1 MKSKTEVNPP
11 LPEYVDTGRRGIWM
25 GCLAVAIVSLA
36 VLLPTAG
43 DFGLTWDEPAYRYSQ
58 LLSAQWWERFFA
70 VRSWADFQSL
80 IDPDT
85 LHYFWPYGHFGINF
99 HPTLSGQLSL
109 LTNGLFGGWTN
120 DIVGRRLASIF
131 EFTGCVT
138 LLFGVLASRYSR
150 LAGWVAAGALL
161 LMPRPFGDAHI
172 AGTDMP
178 GMLLWSL
185 TAIAFWKGIYD
196 PRGDFW
202 RVAVGVLLGL
212 AFVQKM
218 AAVFVVGPL
227 VIWAVLA
234 RWRGIDRNSI
244 LDAFVTLVPQLAMLG
259 LAFVEI
265 RRLASQFPPPGR
277 VDLFVHNPVQQWPDA
292 ILAMPLAIWLV
303 RRGLGRL
310 LRNRSTFFAER
321 RPTLETITASAAFA
335 PVIAWL
341 GNPSWWVRTL
351 PRLAHYYQINTDR
364 QGALPDIQ
372 ILYLGK
378 IYEYALPWHNG
389 FVLIAVTVPVL
400 TLAAAAIGLFWGL
413 GRVRTDR
420 LPLYFALHMFIP
432 ILARMF
438 RVPAHDGVRLMLP
451 VFFFLAAFAGWGAAA
466 AGQRLARMNV
476 RLAAIPGL
484 AVVGASL
491 VQLAGIHPYELS
503 YYNEW
508 IGGADQAWRKGFE
521 LTYWYDAF
529 TPEVLAEINQKLPHG
544 AEMHFA
550 GELSTPSMVMQQHQ
564 DEGRIRPDIVL
575 GVRRLDRFSFMWLLT
590 HDSKALTFTRALFVM
605 KPWYESRP
613 EQLSGARVLAVM
625 DPVAVSRA
633 WAIQLLCDAPDR
645 SPPARP
651 NAPEWA
657 REISPVLAR
666 FWGDGLDMPPK
677 LGVNEPVFA
686 WAQSDPQTLRAAVA
700 ELISRSKSGKLPTLA
715 DEFLSE
721 PAQRLLNILTRYDK
735 PDVGRDFSGI
745 LMRAR
750 PEGLSDAVEILI
762 RHGSTLRKILLR
774 AGYTDPNWIGGPLDR
789 DLAETE

>member
-1 MKSKTEVNPP
+1 MNANAAKDLPASKPP
-11 LPEYVDTGRRGIWM
+11 EARRRIDWK
-25 GCLAVAIVSLA
+25 GCLAVAVVSLA
-36 VLLPTAG
+36 VLVPTTG
-43 DFGLTWDEPAYRYSQ
+43 DLGLTWDEPAYRYSQ
-58 LLSAQWWERFFA
+58 LLSAQWWERLFA
-70 VRSWADFQSL
+70 VRSWGDFERL

-85 LHYFWPYGHFGINF
+85 LHYFWPYAHFGVNF

-131 EFTGCVT
+131 EFAGCVT
-138 LLFGVLASRYSR
+138 LLYGVLATRYSR
-150 LAGWVAAGALL
+150 LVAGVAAGALL
-161 LMPRPFGDAHI
+161 FMPRPFGDAHV

-185 TAIAFWKGIYD
+185 TAIAFWKGIYE
-196 PRGDFW
+196 PRSGIW

-244 LDAFVTLVPQLAMLG
+244 LDAFLTLVPQLAVLG
-259 LAFVEI
+259 LTLVEI
-265 RRLASQFPPPGR
+265 RRLAGQLPPPGR
-277 VDLFVHNPVQQWPDA
+277 VDLFVHNPPQNWPDS
-292 ILAMPLAIWLV
+292 ILAVPLVIWLV

-310 LRNRSTFFAER
+310 LRNRSTFFAEV

-335 PVIAWL
+335 PVVAWI
-341 GNPSWWVRTL
+341 GNPSWWVSTL

-389 FVLIAVTVPVL
+389 FLLIAVTVPVL
-400 TLAAAAIGLFWGL
+400 TLAAAAIGLAWGF
-413 GRVRTDR
+413 GRIRTDR
-420 LPLYFALHMFIP
+420 LPLYFALHMFVP

-466 AGQRLARMNV
+466 AGQLLGRKNV
-476 RLAAIPGL
+476 RLSVIPGV

-491 VQLAGIHPYELS
+491 WQLVGIHPYELS

-508 IGGADQAWRKGFE
+508 VGGADKAWRKGYE

-529 TPEVLAEINQKLPHG
+529 TPEVLAEINQKLPQG

-550 GELSTPSMVMQQHQ
+550 GELSTPTMVMQQHQ
-564 DEGRIRPDIVL
+564 DEGRIRPDIAL
-575 GVRRLDRFSFMWLLT
+575 GARSLDRFTFMWLLT
-590 HDSKALTFTRALFVM
+590 HDSKALAFTRALFVM

-613 EQLSGARVLAVM
+613 RQLYGARVLAVM

-633 WAIQLLCDAPDR
+633 WALQLMCDAPDR
-645 SPPARP
+645 SPPAKP
-651 NAPEWA
+651 NAPEWV
-657 REISPVLAR
+657 RNLSPVLAR
-666 FWGDGLDMPPK
+666 FWGDGLDKAPK
-677 LGVNEPVFA
+677 LSLNEPLFE
-686 WAQSDPQTLRAAVA
+686 WAQKDPESLRQAAT
-700 ELISRSKSGKLPTLA
+700 ELAARARSGKVPKLPDTTLG
-715 DEFLSE
+715 E
-721 PAQRLLNILTRYDK
+721 PAQRLLTVLTRYDK
-735 PDVGRDFSGI
+735 PEVGRDFSGI
-745 LMRAR
+745 LFRAR
-750 PEGLSDAVEILI
+750 PEGLTEAVEMLI
-762 RHGSTLRKILLR
+762 RHRDTLRSVLLR
-774 AGYTDPNWIGGPLDR
+774 SGYTDPNWIGGPLDR
-789 DLAETE
+789 DLPTP